1 MIILNLLNRLF
12 SEKTLPSA
20 LILEGAKQQLLPLCQ
35 LLWSYWF
42 CKHNK
47 GCGECESCQLIA
59 HGHHPDL
66 HWIKPHQDGHA
77 IKVEQIRELL
87 DFVHQTPQISSF
99 QCVVI
104 ESADSM
110 NDYAA
115 NALLKILEEPIPNF
129 YFLLHAEH
137 SSFLLPTIKSRCW
150 LVSLQDEDA
159 IEHYTVSQ
167 QELMTRFDE
176 VEAAILEYVEHQR
189 DLASLLKLLEGYPLD
204 DVLWLL
210 QKICQHIIQK
220 YTFIQQ
226 NDYHIDVFKALIA
239 IPIQFWWQFWD
250 TLIDFRK
257 QLRKQSSFQSQ
268 LLLSRLFLILHGF
281 PE

>member
-1 MIILNLLNRLF
+1 
-12 SEKTLPSA
+12 
-20 LILEGAKQQLLPLCQ
+20 
-35 LLWSYWF
+35 
-42 CKHNK
+42 
-47 GCGECESCQLIA
+47 LIA
-59 HGHHPDL
+59 HEHHPDL

-87 DFVHQTPQISSF
+87 DFAHQTPQISSF

-115 NALLKILEEPIPNF
+115 NALLKILEEPIPHF
-129 YFLLHAEH
+129 YFILQAEH
-137 SSFLLPTIKSRCW
+137 SSFLLPTIRSRCW
-150 LVSLQDEDA
+150 LVSLQDDNA
-159 IEHYTVSQ
+159 IEHPTDAQ
-167 QELMTRFDE
+167 QELTVRFNE

-210 QKICQHIIQK
+210 QKICQHIIQQ
-220 YTFIQQ
+220 YTFISQ
-226 NDYHIDVFKALIA
+226 NESPIDVFKTLIA

-250 TLIDFRK
+250 ALIDFRK
-257 QLRKQSSFQSQ
+257 QLRKQSSFQNQ
-268 LLLSRLFLILHGF
+268 LLLSRLFLILHGI
-281 PE
+281 PK